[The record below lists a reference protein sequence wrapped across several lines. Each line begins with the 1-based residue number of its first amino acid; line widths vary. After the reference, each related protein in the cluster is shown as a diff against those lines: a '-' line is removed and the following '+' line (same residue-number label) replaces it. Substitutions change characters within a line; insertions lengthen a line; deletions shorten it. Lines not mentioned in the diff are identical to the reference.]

1 MENQLYTYKC
11 ICYIDG
17 KEETHQSGIISA
29 TSYGTAAEQIEEYF
43 GPELGCI
50 THLCALDTP
59 ILCLPSTEDDS
70 KEKDL
75 VDLIEAEAF

>member
-11 ICYIDG
+11 VCYVDG
-17 KEETHQSGIISA
+17 EEVPRAGIITA
-29 TSYGTAAEQIEEYF
+29 TSYGTAAEQIEGFF

-50 THLCALDTP
+50 THLCCLATP
-59 ILCLPSTEDDS
+59 IFSLPSTELGS
-70 KEKDL
+70 NEDL

>member
-11 ICYIDG
+11 VCYVDG
-17 KEETHQSGIISA
+17 EETNRAGLISA

-50 THLCALDTP
+50 THLCALNTS
-59 ILCLPSTEDDS
+59 IFCLPSTELGS
-70 KEKDL
+70 NEDL
-75 VDLIEAEAF
+75 VDLIEAEVF